1 MCTISARLVGSL
13 LFCVHAGERNWVPAD
28 SRFCDTDRDLVIARS
43 FSCVVAMVLF
53 VGSSQAVAQPSEDIA
68 KVQAAR
74 DLAEEGYELFEQ
86 ERYEESLERLR
97 RAYQMV
103 AAPTIKVLQAEALIH
118 LDRYIEAREAYETVE
133 RMDLGEDASPAFVA
147 AKQKAAEALAELKPR
162 IPGITV
168 VLKGD
173 QPKGLRVTID
183 QLLIDAAAIG
193 VRWPVDPGEHV
204 LEVSSD
210 AGIIATREVEL
221 GPGEHERVVIVLAT
235 KPPPDETEPPPKI
248 EPPMEQAPPP
258 THHPATWVSFG
269 LGGAGLAVGVGAGA
283 VMLNKKRA
291 LDDGCTD
298 VCPTDLTSTH
308 DAFRRARS
316 VSWVGYTTG
325 LAGIGAGLT
334 LLLVQSRSE
343 ADRVSRARRLTPFV
357 GPDGAGIAGRF

>member
-1 MCTISARLVGSL
+1 M
-13 LFCVHAGERNWVPAD
+13 ERNKVPAD
-28 SRFCDTDRDLVIARS
+28 GRFCDTDPDQVIARS
-43 FSCVVAMVLF
+43 FSCVVAMVLL
-53 VGSSQAVAQPSEDIA
+53 VGAPQAVAQPTEDIA

-86 ERYEESLERLR
+86 ERYEESLERLH

-103 AAPTIKVLQAEALIH
+103 EAPTIKVLEAEALIH

-147 AKQKAAEALAELKPR
+147 AKQKAAEALAELKPQ

-173 QPKGLRVTID
+173 QPKGLHVTID
-183 QLLIDAAAIG
+183 QRLLDAAAIG
-193 VRWPVDPGEHV
+193 VRWPVDPGQHV

-210 AGIIATREVEL
+210 AGTIAVREVAL
-221 GPGEHERVVIVLAT
+221 SPGEHERVVIVLAT
-235 KPPPDETEPPPKI
+235 EPPPEKTEPTPEP
-248 EPPMEQAPPP
+248 EPPPEQAPPP
-258 THHPATWVSFG
+258 SPPPATWVSFG
-269 LGGAGLAVGVGAGA
+269 LGGAGLAIGVGAGA

-298 VCPTDLTSTH
+298 VCPTDLMSTH

-316 VSWVGYTTG
+316 ISWVGYATG
-325 LAGIGAGLT
+325 FAGIGVGLT
-334 LLLVQSRSE
+334 LLLVQPRSE
-343 ADRVSRARRLTPFV
+343 SDRAKRAGRLTPFV
-357 GPDGAGIAGRF
+357 SPGAAGVSGRF